1 MLGDTKQ
8 EKQAMLS
15 SNDHWKAGP
24 NHDAG
29 AGLLGDKTT
38 MKERTTVD
46 GRIDIVVEDGQVNS
60 STATTVS
67 SESKQ
72 TGNSSNVHTSS
83 CVAEEETDP
92 TSSPS
97 EIFDE
102 PDRKCT
108 ESPIDSDRAV
118 YGSNSVHSE
127 SSESSTEQYDSKKI
141 TTASVDPDKV
151 EAIGG
156 QFDESCD
163 GREAVSFHNPVN
175 DIEAQHINDKVKRT
189 NSELY
194 TITVF

>member
-1 MLGDTKQ
+1 
-8 EKQAMLS
+8 MLS

-29 AGLLGDKTT
+29 AGPTGKKTT
-38 MKERTTVD
+38 TKEQTTGD
-46 GRIDIVVEDGQVNS
+46 GIIDIVVEDGQLNS

-72 TGNSSNVHTSS
+72 TGHSSNVHSSS

-97 EIFDE
+97 EMFDE

-108 ESPIDSDRAV
+108 ESPIDSNRAV

-127 SSESSTEQYDSKKI
+127 SSESSTEQNDSKRI

-194 TITVF
+194 KITVF

>member
-1 MLGDTKQ
+1 MLEDTTR
-8 EKQAMLS
+8 
-15 SNDHWKAGP
+15 KALL

-29 AGLLGDKTT
+29 AGPTGDKTT
-38 MKERTTVD
+38 KKDWTTGE
-46 GRIDIVVEDGQVNS
+46 GRIDLVVEDGQVNS

-72 TGNSSNVHTSS
+72 TGRSSNVHTSS

-97 EIFDE
+97 EISDE

-108 ESPIDSDRAV
+108 ESPVDSDKAV

-127 SSESSTEQYDSKKI
+127 SSESSTEQNDSKKI
-141 TTASVDPDKV
+141 AAASVDPDKV

-156 QFDESCD
+156 QFEESCD

-194 TITVF
+194 KIIVF